1 LCELSIPARAPD
13 QITHQTVDF
22 TNACSLGRSKVGGG
36 KVVERQKRD
45 EYHLGLD
52 EKGAPR
58 R

>member
-1 LCELSIPARAPD
+1 VRTVNTSARTGPD
-13 QITHQTVDF
+13 HHQTVDF

-52 EKGAPR
+52 EKGATR